1 MLGDGQDD
9 DLDGRHARREHQT
22 VVVAVGHDEAAY
34 HAGGHAPAGLKR
46 GLQLVLPVGEG
57 DAEGLG
63 EAVAE
68 VVAGAG
74 LQRLVVVHH
83 ALDGVGVLRAGELL
97 LVGLVAAQHGHGQQV
112 LADVGVYLEHLP
124 RLVQSL
130 LGGGVDGVT
139 LLPEEL
145 ASAQEGAGGLLPA
158 EHAAPLVVETGQ
170 VAPGVDYVAPVL
182 AEQRLAGGADA
193 QPLGQ
198 LLAAAD
204 GDPRALGRE
213 ALNVVFF
220 LLKQALGDEQRHGDV
235 LVSRGLEL
243 PVQLGLDVFPNRI
256 AVGAQDEKA
265 LYPGVVD
272 QLGLE
277 AHVGEPLGKVLLHIG
292 YALDFFVLRHDI

>member
-1 MLGDGQDD
+1 M
-9 DLDGRHARREHQT
+9 
-22 VVVAVGHDEAAY
+22 
-34 HAGGHAPAGLKR
+34 
-46 GLQLVLPVGEG
+46 
-57 DAEGLG
+57 
-63 EAVAE
+63 
-68 VVAGAG
+68 
-74 LQRLVVVHH
+74 
-83 ALDGVGVLRAGELL
+83 
-97 LVGLVAAQHGHGQQV
+97 
-112 LADVGVYLEHLP
+112 
-124 RLVQSL
+124 
-130 LGGGVDGVT
+130 
-139 LLPEEL
+139 
-145 ASAQEGAGGLLPA
+145 
-158 EHAAPLVVETGQ
+158 
-170 VAPGVDYVAPVL
+170 APVL

-256 AVGAQDEKA
+256 AVVAQDEKA